1 MPIAVHFRG
10 PMLFVTEDDSGPEG
24 KDTVDRVIIPDAAAK
39 SVHDDGS
46 VACPHNARMLV
57 RRPNHADEYIDLR
70 GASITIKAANE
81 SHAPRVDGTFLL
93 VPPLHRM
100 TNPDNAASAAVRHRP
115 VKQPGETTISF
126 EGGRMTGDP
135 KMIDDQGLEL
145 PEHLNGV
152 AVETSVCSMP
162 MWTSQSATGSIT
174 GMSPAGPID
183 VALDASTEVYIFHWD
198 SDRPTPDQLRE
209 RLTDLLP
216 FQDNDFKWVY
226 SLLSPPA
233 GADWKKWL
241 ATDPY
246 FPAPRSVGY
255 LQAPI
260 KEAALC
266 LADLAVGK
274 TTFSKN
280 AKTMGAASLHE
291 VKAAGTP
298 SSPVSTCDSS
308 RIRGLKLMN

>member
-24 KDTVDRVIIPDAAAK
+24 NDTVDRVIIPDAADK

-46 VACPHNARMLV
+46 VACPHHARMLV
-57 RRPNHADEYIDLR
+57 RRPNHDDDYIDLR
-70 GASITIKAANE
+70 GATITIEAANE
-81 SHAPRVDGTFLL
+81 SHAPRVDATFLL

-100 TNPDNAASAAVRHRP
+100 TNPDNAAGAAVRHRP
-115 VKQPGETTISF
+115 VKQPGETSIGF

-135 KMIDDQGLEL
+135 QMIDDQGLEL
-145 PEHLNGV
+145 PEHLNGT

-162 MWTSQSATGSIT
+162 MWTSQSASGRITGS
-174 GMSPAGPID
+174 SPAGPID
-183 VALDASTEVYIFHWD
+183 IALDPSVEVYIFHWD
-198 SDRPTPDQLRE
+198 TDRPTPTELRE
-209 RLTDLLP
+209 RLSDLLP

-226 SLLSPPA
+226 RLLDPPD
-233 GADWKKWL
+233 GDDWKKWL

-255 LQAPI
+255 LQAPNKVPGQCI
-260 KEAALC
+260 
-266 LADLAVGK
+266 ADLAVQIPL
-274 TTFSKN
+274 F
-280 AKTMGAASLHE
+280 AKATA
-291 VKAAGTP
+291 KAGIMTSAKPMPSGPP

-308 RIRGLKLMN
+308 RIRGLKLTT